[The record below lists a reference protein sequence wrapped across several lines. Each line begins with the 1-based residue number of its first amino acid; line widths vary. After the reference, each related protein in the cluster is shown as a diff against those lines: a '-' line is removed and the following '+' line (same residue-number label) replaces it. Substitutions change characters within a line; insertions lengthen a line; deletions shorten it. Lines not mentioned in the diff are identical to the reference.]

1 MEYLSHILNLS
12 LFYVVLT
19 VSLNLILGYGGMVSL
34 AHAAFFCIGG
44 YVSAIVTMGWNCS
57 FLAGLALAVL
67 ITMVLGGI
75 LAAPFIRIKE
85 EYVLLF
91 TLAFQ
96 MVVYHLM
103 MSMVD
108 ITGGDSGI
116 FGVPRVSL
124 AGWSPG
130 SPAQFIPLM
139 AVVVLLSYWLAY
151 KVTGSPFGRVLKGC
165 REDDTA
171 VSSLGKNVLRFKV
184 VIFMAGTGMAAGVGG
199 LFAHYTQF
207 INPSIGSLDASILV
221 IAMVVLGGT
230 ANLVGSAVGAFLLII
245 IPEILNFIPGASDL
259 VVPLRGT
266 IYGVLLVLF
275 MRYRPEGLIPEY
287 FHLRRAGTQIVPGK
301 KPAGRPRAPA
311 SAAGPAEAIQ
321 PGGADQAVEGGVVLE
336 VRGISK
342 SFGGLKAVDNF
353 SISLERGKVTALV
366 GPNGC
371 GKTTAFNLITGFL
384 RPDQGRILLNGRDI
398 TNFSAHRLPGYGIVR
413 SWQDVRI
420 FKEMTV
426 LDNVL
431 IAGQDQPGERLIRLF
446 FTPRQARREEEVNL
460 DRAIS
465 CLEAVGLVEKQ
476 AELAR
481 DLSYA
486 EQKLLA
492 IARMLASGASILL
505 LDEPSSGVDPNWVEH
520 FMGMIRNLARA
531 GKTICLVEHNL
542 EVVRGVSDTVYFMAG
557 GRKISQGTVDEVMAD
572 PELGEL
578 YFGA

>member
-44 YVSAIVTMGWNCS
+44 YISAIATMQLECS
-57 FLAGLALAVL
+57 FLVGVIMAVI
-67 ITMVLGGI
+67 ITMGVGGA

-96 MVVYHLM
+96 MMVYHMM
-103 MSMVD
+103 MSMSG

-116 FGVPRVSL
+116 FGVPRPQL
-124 AGWSPG
+124 PGWSPE
-130 SPAQFIPLM
+130 SPAGFLPFM
-139 AVVVLLSYWLAY
+139 AVVLILAY
-151 KVTGSPFGRVLKGC
+151 WIAFKVTKSPFGRVLKGC
-165 REDDTA
+165 REDDSA

-184 VIFMAGTGMAAGVGG
+184 VVFMVGTGMAAGVGG

-207 INPSIGSLDASILV
+207 INPSVGNLDASILI

-230 ANLVGSAVGAFLLII
+230 ANLLGSAVGAFLLII
-245 IPEILNFIPGASDL
+245 IPEALNFIPGASDL
-259 VVPLRGT
+259 VIPLRGA
-266 IYGVLLVLF
+266 IYGVLLVVF

-287 FHLRRAGTQIVPGK
+287 FHLRRSAAKSALVK
-301 KPAGRPRAPA
+301 KTADTEQAPA
-311 SAAGPAEAIQ
+311 ADAETVDTGAGDSKNQ
-321 PGGADQAVEGGVVLE
+321 RQGGVVLE

-342 SFGGLKAVDNF
+342 AFGGLKAVDNF
-353 SISLERGKVTALV
+353 SISLEQGKVTALV

-371 GKTTAFNLITGFL
+371 GKTTAFNLITGFVKA
-384 RPDQGRILLNGRDI
+384 DEGRILLNKRDI
-398 TNFSAHRLPGYGIVR
+398 TKFSAHRMPGYGVVR

-426 LDNVL
+426 LDNIL
-431 IAGQDQPGERLIRLF
+431 IARQDQLGERLVRLF
-446 FTPRQARREEEVNL
+446 LTPRRVKGQEEVN
-460 DRAIS
+460 REKAFS
-465 CLEAVGLVEKQ
+465 YLEMVGLLEKRM
-476 AELAR
+476 ELAR

-492 IARMLASGASILL
+492 LARMLASEASILL
-505 LDEPSSGVDPNWVEH
+505 LDEPSSGVDPNWVDH
-520 FMGMIRNLARA
+520 FMDMIRNLARS
-531 GKTICLVEHNL
+531 GRTICLVEHNL
-542 EVVRGVSDTVYFMAG
+542 EVVRGVSDMVYFMAAG
-557 GRKISQGTVDEVMAD
+557 QGISQGSAEEVMAD
-572 PELGEL
+572 PKLGEL
-578 YFGA
+578 YFGV